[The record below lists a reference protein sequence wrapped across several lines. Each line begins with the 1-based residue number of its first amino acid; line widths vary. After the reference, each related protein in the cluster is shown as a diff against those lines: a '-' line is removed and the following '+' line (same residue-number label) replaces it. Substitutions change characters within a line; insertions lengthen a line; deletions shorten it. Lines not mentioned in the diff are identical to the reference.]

1 MLFNL
6 DNTAQSSEEVDVSSN
21 DWKEILREECINVV
35 MSQNKTVDWHNWMT
49 KTILK
54 SHHCISCHYF
64 NNRNSESPRQVI
76 MICQ

>member
-35 MSQNKTVDWHNWMT
+35 MSQNKTVD
-49 KTILK
+49 
-54 SHHCISCHYF
+54 
-64 NNRNSESPRQVI
+64 
-76 MICQ
+76 